1 MDNKQN
7 KLLLDISSAIL
18 NIENYFLKIE
28 IQNLSI

>member
-7 KLLLDISSAIL
+7 KLLLDIYSAIL

>member
-7 KLLLDISSAIL
+7 KLLLDIYCAIL